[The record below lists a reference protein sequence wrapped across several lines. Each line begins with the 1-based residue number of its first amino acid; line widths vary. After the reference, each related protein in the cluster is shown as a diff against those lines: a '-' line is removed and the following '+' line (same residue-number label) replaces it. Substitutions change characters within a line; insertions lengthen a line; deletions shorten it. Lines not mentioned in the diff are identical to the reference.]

1 MEVVRIP
8 IDELDASYQTRVKT
22 DEATVE
28 KYATD
33 FNEYG
38 GWGDFPPL
46 EVIVVCGV
54 KHIANG
60 IHRYKAAK
68 LVGLSECPCTVRD
81 GTLLEVHEISTRGN
95 YRQGL
100 SYTAAD
106 RRHSRELAILTFW
119 PTGEYTPKEIGDACE
134 CSDDTIRREIKR
146 LESEGK
152 LEHVDFVVGAD
163 GKKYPTHYS
172 KPASANAEPETK
184 QPDYT
189 LCPQCGT
196 PIWPEN
202 KGNPDYTYTERNGQW
217 FCSEECADQW
227 EQERLSDEAEALTG
241 IPDELPDIPSAA
253 LPTHEEDEPEPVK
266 HGAEPVLT
274 EDDENRQIVE
284 EIAELLK
291 NFRPQRINNIII
303 LLFNVLNLKVE
314 NIFKTRKK
322 NILKGINAES
332 YEKNPLSEE
341 EKTGFVWKLNDGSD
355 WELARPYLE
364 TFKTLYPG
372 IDVEQELRNSIG
384 WSIANPKNRKTKTG
398 ILKHLTTWL
407 GNAQNRAARQGA
419 QRPAVR
425 KSGYVSRDAGLDF
438 ENLEY

>member
-1 MEVVRIP
+1 MAELIDVVLSELVLDPELQPRETLRKEKVEEYAQRMKDGACFPP
-8 IDELDASYQTRVKT
+8 IQCGRLKGEGRTLYLLDGFHRV
-22 DEATVE
+22 EAIKSLGTLITPGTVE
-28 KYATD
+28 EYETRGEMFEYA
-33 FNEYG
+33 FR
-38 GWGDFPPL
+38 
-46 EVIVVCGV
+46 
-54 KHIANG
+54 ANNIHG
-60 IHRYKAAK
+60 IN
-68 LVGLSECPCTVRD
+68 LTEEEVRD
-81 GTLLEVHEISTRGN
+81 GIIRIIKMHPEESLRK
-95 YRQGL
+95 
-100 SYTAAD
+100 
-106 RRHSRELAILTFW
+106 LAERC
-119 PTGEYTPKEIGDACE
+119 G
-134 CSDDTIRREIKR
+134 CSHTTIKR
-146 LESEGK
+146 YQNQVEQVLHLTRPEKTIGK
-152 LEHVDFVVGAD
+152 D
-163 GKKYPTHYS
+163 GKEY
-172 KPASANAEPETK
+172 PASRPAKEPE
-184 QPDYT
+184 YA

-202 KGNPDYTYTERNGQW
+202 KGNLDYTYTERNGQW
-217 FCSEECADQW
+217 FCSEECADLY
-227 EQERLSDEAEALTG
+227 EQERLSDEAEAMTG
-241 IPDELPDIPSAA
+241 IPDDLPDIPSDA

-322 NILKGINAES
+322 NILKGINAVS
-332 YEKNPLSEE
+332 DEKKSLSEE

-419 QRPAVR
+419 QRPAGR

>member
-1 MEVVRIP
+1 MEELTTVPIGKIVVDLRLQVRQSLNAEKVEEYAQRMKDGAHFPP
-8 IDELDASYQTRVKT
+8 IHCGYVDGEDTLYVVDGFHRLAACKACGMCDVEVIIQAFTSRDDMYEYAFHANNIHGINLT
-22 DEATVE
+22 DEEIREGIIRIIKMHPEESTRKLAERCGCSNATV
-28 KYATD
+28 
-33 FNEYG
+33 
-38 GWGDFPPL
+38 
-46 EVIVVCGV
+46 
-54 KHIANG
+54 
-60 IHRYKAAK
+60 HRYVHQLLQVKQLERPEK
-68 LVGLSECPCTVRD
+68 TIGKD
-81 GTLLEVHEISTRGN
+81 GKERPSTR
-95 YRQGL
+95 
-100 SYTAAD
+100 
-106 RRHSRELAILTFW
+106 
-119 PTGEYTPKEIGDACE
+119 
-134 CSDDTIRREIKR
+134 
-146 LESEGK
+146 
-152 LEHVDFVVGAD
+152 
-163 GKKYPTHYS
+163 
-172 KPASANAEPETK
+172 PAKEPE
-184 QPDYT
+184 YA

-202 KGNPDYTYTERNGQW
+202 KGNLDYTYTERDGQW

-227 EQERLSDEAEALTG
+227 EQEQLSDEAEALTG

-274 EDDENRQIVE
+274 EDDENRQIAE

-419 QRPAVR
+419 QRPAGR

>member
-1 MEVVRIP
+1 MAELTTVP
-8 IDELDASYQTRVKT
+8 IDEITVDQELQVRQYLHDEKVEEYAQRMKDGAHFPPIYCGMLGDGDAIYVVDGFHRLAACKSCGISDVDVIIEAFATRDQMYEYAFRANNIHGINLT
-22 DEATVE
+22 DEEIREGIIRIIKMHPDESLRKLAE
-28 KYATD
+28 R
-33 FNEYG
+33 
-38 GWGDFPPL
+38 
-46 EVIVVCGV
+46 CG
-54 KHIANG
+54 
-60 IHRYKAAK
+60 
-68 LVGLSECPCTVRD
+68 
-81 GTLLEVHEISTRGN
+81 
-95 YRQGL
+95 
-100 SYTAAD
+100 
-106 RRHSRELAILTFW
+106 
-119 PTGEYTPKEIGDACE
+119 
-134 CSDDTIRREIKR
+134 CSHTTIKR
-146 LESEGK
+146 YQNQVEQVLHLTRPEKTIGK
-152 LEHVDFVVGAD
+152 D
-163 GKKYPTHYS
+163 GKEY
-172 KPASANAEPETK
+172 PASRPAKEQEYA
-184 QPDYT
+184 
-189 LCPQCGT
+189 LCPQCGS

-202 KGNPDYTYTERNGQW
+202 KGNPDYTYTERDGQW
-217 FCSEECADQW
+217 FCSPECADQW

-253 LPTHEEDEPEPVK
+253 LPTREEDEPEPVK
-266 HGAEPVLT
+266 HEAEPVLT
-274 EDDENRQIVE
+274 EDEENE
-284 EIAELLK
+284 AIAEDLASRLK

-419 QRPAVR
+419 QRPAGR